1 MNRIARILINYFVKG
16 LLVVVPLGA
25 AVFLIYWAV
34 ASVDKALNLSDI
46 LWVNPKTGK
55 PIYIPGLGILSV
67 LIVIFLS
74 GVLVTSVITDPIK
87 IWFNRWLNRLPLFK
101 FLYSSIKDLTEA
113 FVGEEKKFNEPVL
126 VTVNEFGMKKIGF
139 LTQKD
144 LSSLG
149 LPGEVAVYFPWS
161 YSFAGQL
168 VIVSADKVKHLD
180 KGAAEMMKFV
190 ISGGV
195 SGLE

>member
-1 MNRIARILINYFVKG
+1 MNTVARTLIRYFIKG
-16 LLVVVPLGA
+16 MLVVVPLGA
-25 AVFLIYWAV
+25 AAFLIYWAV
-34 ASVDKALNLSDI
+34 SRLDNALNLSDV

-55 PIYIPGLGILSV
+55 ALYIPGLGILTVVV
-67 LIVIFLS
+67 LIMIA
-74 GVLVTSVITDPIK
+74 GVLVTNVITDPIK
-87 IWFNRWLNRLPLFK
+87 NWFYRWLNRLPLFK

-126 VTVNEFGMKKIGF
+126 VEVGSAGVKKIGF

-144 LSSLG
+144 MTKMG
-149 LPGEVAVYFPWS
+149 LPGEVAVYFPYS
-161 YSFAGQL
+161 YSFAGQV
-168 VIVSADKVKHLD
+168 VIVPADKVKPI
-180 KGAAEMMKFV
+180 KKNAAEVMKFV

>member
-1 MNRIARILINYFVKG
+1 MNRIARILINYFIKG

-25 AVFLIYWAV
+25 AFFLIYWAV
-34 ASVDKALNLSDI
+34 SSIDKALNLSDI
-46 LWVNPKTGK
+46 LWENPKTGK

-67 LIVIFLS
+67 MIVIFLS

-87 IWFNRWLNRLPLFK
+87 NWFNRWLNRLPLFK

-126 VTVNEFGMKKIGF
+126 VTMNEMGVKKIGF

-144 LSSLG
+144 LSGLG

-161 YSFAGQL
+161 YSFAGQV
-168 VIVSADKVKHLD
+168 VIVPADKIKHLD
-180 KGAAEMMKFV
+180 KNAAEMMKFV

-195 SGLE
+195 SGLD

>member
-1 MNRIARILINYFVKG
+1 MNRIARILINYFIKG

-25 AVFLIYWAV
+25 AFFLIYWAV
-34 ASVDKALNLSDI
+34 SSIDKALNLSDI
-46 LWVNPKTGK
+46 LWENPKTGK

-67 LIVIFLS
+67 MIVIFLS

-87 IWFNRWLNRLPLFK
+87 NWFNRWLNRLPLFK

-126 VTVNEFGMKKIGF
+126 VTMNEMGVKKIGF

-144 LSSLG
+144 LSALG

-161 YSFAGQL
+161 YSFAGQV
-168 VIVSADKVKHLD
+168 VIVPVAKIKHLD
-180 KGAAEMMKFV
+180 KNAAEMMKFV

-195 SGLE
+195 SGLD

>member
-1 MNRIARILINYFVKG
+1 MNRIARILINYFIKG

-25 AVFLIYWAV
+25 AFFLIYWAV
-34 ASVDKALNLSDI
+34 SSIDKALNLSDI
-46 LWVNPKTGK
+46 LWENPKTGK

-67 LIVIFLS
+67 MIVIFLS

-87 IWFNRWLNRLPLFK
+87 HWFNRWLNRLPLFK

-126 VTVNEFGMKKIGF
+126 VTMNEIGVKKIGF

-144 LSSLG
+144 LSALG

-161 YSFAGQL
+161 YSFAGQV
-168 VIVSADKVKHLD
+168 VIVPVDKIKHLD
-180 KGAAEMMKFV
+180 KNAAEMMKFV

-195 SGLE
+195 SGLD